1 LFDVHDSPPLINNFD
16 REGDYISFAGLTK
29 PLYKHSVLMCPGRC
43 LAKITGVIVPVAPL
57 QAALTIQH
65 RTAAIAA
72 DFLCAGP
79 AAGTDGERDMKAG
92 MTTALLIPLLL
103 GAGMLTFVQSAHS
116 DVNTECYKEAQHYGV
131 SPELVDEYVEGCMQ
145 SRGGYSDAAVVEEYV
160 STQETG
166 EQAEAPQDVTPDETA
181 TTGAEGAHVAQ

>member
-1 LFDVHDSPPLINNFD
+1 
-16 REGDYISFAGLTK
+16 
-29 PLYKHSVLMCPGRC
+29 
-43 LAKITGVIVPVAPL
+43 
-57 QAALTIQH
+57 
-65 RTAAIAA
+65 
-72 DFLCAGP
+72 
-79 AAGTDGERDMKAG
+79 MKAG

-145 SRGGYSDAAVVEEYV
+145 SRGGYSNEAVAEEYV

-181 TTGAEGAHVAQ
+181 TTGAEEAHVAQ